1 MLKRTTLTLAL
12 LAATASFH
20 SASFA
25 TGCTTGSTDPACTS
39 NVTTN
44 VTVKTNVDLDLDS
57 KGVFVQLNSG
67 DITSV
72 IDVNNLKMIGQ
83 GDIIV
88 TSTAVANN
96 FSVNLIDNST
106 GPMLKH
112 IHQKNTGDVTSIIDI
127 TQSITSKPGDVT
139 IDSTA
144 VGNNFSFQRDLATN
158 ATSLAELS
166 IAQCNTGD
174 VTSLVSFAR
183 DPLSLAVNSTAVGNN
198 IAITLGKFTN

>member
-1 MLKRTTLTLAL
+1 MIKRTTLTLAL

-25 TGCTTGSTDPACTS
+25 TGCTVGSTDPACTS
-39 NVTTN
+39 NITTN
-44 VTVKTNVDLDLDS
+44 VTVKTNVDLDVDS

-72 IDVNNLKMIGQ
+72 IDISNLKMINE
-83 GDIIV
+83 GDINV

-127 TQSITSKPGDVT
+127 TQSAYSKPGDVL

-144 VGNNFSFQRDLATN
+144 VANNFSFTRELATN
-158 ATSLAELS
+158 GTSLAELS

-198 IAITLGKFTN
+198 IAINVGKAAN

>member
-25 TGCTTGSTDPACTS
+25 TGCTAGSTDPACTS
-39 NVTTN
+39 NITTN
-44 VTVKTNVDLDLDS
+44 VTVKTNVDLDVDS

-72 IDVNNLKMIGQ
+72 IDVNSLKMINE
-83 GDIIV
+83 GDITI

-96 FSVNLIDNST
+96 FSLNILDNSA
-106 GPMLKH
+106 GPVLKH
-112 IHQKNTGDVTSIIDI
+112 INQKNTGDVTSIIDI
-127 TQSITSKPGDVT
+127 TQSITSKSGDVM
-139 IDSTA
+139 IDGTA
-144 VGNNFSFQRDLATN
+144 VGNNFSFTRELSTN
-158 ATSLAELS
+158 GTSLAELS

-198 IAITLGKFTN
+198 IAINLGRTAN